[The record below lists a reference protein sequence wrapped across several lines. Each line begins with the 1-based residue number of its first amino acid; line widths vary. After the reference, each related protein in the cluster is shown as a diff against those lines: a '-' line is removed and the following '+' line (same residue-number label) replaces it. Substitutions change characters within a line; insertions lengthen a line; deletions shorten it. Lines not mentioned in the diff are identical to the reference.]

1 MHIEQR
7 LLQHVESLKGHV
19 LNGSN
24 PHLHAVRA
32 EGAQRFEALGIPRA
46 KSEAWKYTLI
56 EREMD
61 RNWTPVLTA
70 DPASVSQADIN
81 GALVP
86 DLDAYVAVLLNGRF
100 VRELSRL
107 EGLPKGVTVSGFQ
120 EAEGSTREL
129 LNARLGTC
137 IRKGGDAF
145 TALNSAYL
153 ADGLFVHVAKSVTAD
168 KPILALS
175 FVSADVEALVQ
186 PRVLF
191 VTEENGEAQ
200 LIERVRFLTSK
211 PVFVNT
217 VTEAFAGKHSR
228 VQHYRLQENA
238 DDAREVSATEVYQE
252 EHSNFS
258 TLTVSLSGALIRNN
272 IYILPDGE
280 FCESHM
286 RGLFLTDGSMHVDN
300 ATFMDHAKPN
310 CFSNEAYKGVL
321 SGSSRGVFNGKV
333 LVRRDAQKTNAYQS
347 SRSIILSDG
356 AEMNS
361 KPELEIYADDVKC
374 SHGAAT
380 GRLDAD
386 AMFYLK
392 ARGLSEVKARALLLL
407 AFARDV
413 AEGIDI
419 EPLRA
424 YVDDRLQ
431 DRFHTS
437 D

>member
-1 MHIEQR
+1 MPIEQR
-7 LLQHVESLKGHV
+7 LIQHAESLKGHV

-24 PHLHAVRA
+24 PHLHALRA
-32 EGAQRFEALGIPRA
+32 EGAERFQHLGIPR
-46 KSEAWKYTLI
+46 KSEAWKYTSIDKEL
-56 EREMD
+56 E

-70 DPASVSQADIN
+70 DQVQISASDID
-81 GALVP
+81 ASLV
-86 DLDAYVAVLLNGRF
+86 DNLDAYVIVLVNGRF
-100 VRELSRL
+100 QRDVSRI
-107 EGLPKGVTVSGFQ
+107 ENLPSGVTVSGFN
-120 EAEGSTREL
+120 EAEGATRDL
-129 LNARLGTC
+129 LNAHLGKYV
-137 IRKGGDAF
+137 REGADAL
-145 TALNSAYL
+145 TALNAAYL
-153 ADGLFVHVAKSVTAD
+153 ADGIFVHVGKSVTVE
-168 KPILALS
+168 KPFLVLS
-175 FVSADVEALVQ
+175 FVSAEVEALIQ
-186 PRVLF
+186 PRILF
-191 VTEENGEAQ
+191 VTEENGEAK
-200 LIERVRFLTSK
+200 LIERLRFLTPT

-217 VTEAFAGKHSR
+217 VTEVFAGKYSR

-258 TLTVSLSGALIRNN
+258 TLTVSLSGSLIRNN
-272 IYILPDGE
+272 VYILPDGE

-286 RGLFLTDGSMHVDN
+286 RGLFLTDGTMHVDN

-310 CFSNEAYKGVL
+310 CFSNEMYKGVL

-386 AMFYLK
+386 AMFYLQ
-392 ARGLSEVKARALLLL
+392 ARGLSVSKARALLLL